1 MIHNV
6 LEDKDLYKSVIS
18 AIKNNQANE
27 KLNDLTK
34 ECNDIPGMIDNNL
47 VNETEKVD
55 MKDGHLCINENND
68 VLKGNVLINV
78 KDKSIVPINNIV

>member
-34 ECNDIPGMIDNNL
+34 ECKDIPGMIDNNL
-47 VNETEKVD
+47 VNETEK
-55 MKDGHLCINENND
+55 
-68 VLKGNVLINV
+68 
-78 KDKSIVPINNIV
+78 S